1 MKTSLKAAA
10 AITAFFGLT
19 AASSATPTM
28 DQQNLG
34 TPTAGT
40 AILVDGDAGAIQQA
54 QIFTAGL
61 TGQLTA
67 IDLQLYGLGGSGV
80 VNISINTVADNTPTF
95 ISLGQVSFD
104 STGLPTDPFTTTLTH
119 FDFSALNIYVSAG
132 ETLAIVAAPSSAGY
146 VVGWGASEFDSYG
159 GGSNMVYVPNSG
171 WAPYGG
177 DNLFDTFVD
186 TALQTS
192 QVPEPATLALLGL
205 GLLGLGVM
213 RRRRRH

>member
-1 MKTSLKAAA
+1 MKTSLKALA
-10 AITAFFGLT
+10 AITAFFGFT
-19 AASSATPTM
+19 AASSATPTL

-67 IDLQLYGLGGSGV
+67 IDLQLYTLNGTGI
-80 VNISINTVADNTPTF
+80 VNFSINTVSDGEPTF

-104 STGLPTDPFTTTLTH
+104 SANLSADPLTTTLTH
-119 FDFSALNIYVSAG
+119 FDFSALNIYVNAG
-132 ETLAIVAAPSSAGY
+132 ETLAIVAAPSAVGY
-146 VVGWGASEFDSYG
+146 IVGWGASEFDSYG
-159 GGSNMVYVPNSG
+159 GGSNMVYVPDSG

-186 TALQTS
+186 TARQPG